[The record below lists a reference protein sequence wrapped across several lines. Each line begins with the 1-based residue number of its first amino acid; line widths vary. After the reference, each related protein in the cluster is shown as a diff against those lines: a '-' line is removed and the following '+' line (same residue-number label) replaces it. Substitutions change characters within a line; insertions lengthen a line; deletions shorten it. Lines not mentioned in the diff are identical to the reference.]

1 MIGARSC
8 QTSDLLPS
16 EEVFN
21 KCMILLFNLSPF
33 HWKIS
38 SVRSISDKLGRY
50 LHNDIFLYLNAHLSL
65 SVIFEGVFAAP
76 LQNLRVNDQCD
87 SNTNKN
93 H

>member
-1 MIGARSC
+1 MIGGRRC

-38 SVRSISDKLGRY
+38 SEIFLTNY
-50 LHNDIFLYLNAHLSL
+50 IYTNDIFLYLNAHLSL

>member
-1 MIGARSC
+1 MIGARRC
-8 QTSDLLPS
+8 QASDPLPS

-38 SVRSISDKLGRY
+38 SEIFLTNRISTKI
-50 LHNDIFLYLNAHLSL
+50 IFLYLNAHLSL

>member
-1 MIGARSC
+1 MIGAKSC

-38 SVRSISDKLGRY
+38 SEIFLTNY
-50 LHNDIFLYLNAHLSL
+50 IYTNDIFLYLNAHLSL

>member
-1 MIGARSC
+1 MIGARRC
-8 QTSDLLPS
+8 QASDLLPS
-16 EEVFN
+16 EEVFH

-38 SVRSISDKLGRY
+38 SEIFLTNWGDIST
-50 LHNDIFLYLNAHLSL
+50 NNIFLYLNAHLSL

>member
-21 KCMILLFNLSPF
+21 KCMILLFNISPL

-38 SVRSISDKLGRY
+38 SEIFLTNY
-50 LHNDIFLYLNAHLSL
+50 IYTNDIFLYLNAHLSL